1 MKLGCRSKQIRSLSS
16 VSAVIGLWWA
26 CRFYLRKS
34 YIGAFFVFP
43 REKKF
48 FPLKG
53 KKIPLGTEFFRSI
66 IAVGDDD
73 DSDDSR
79 VICFCR
85 VGAICRATII
95 YIIIIIYK

>member
-53 KKIPLGTEFFRSI
+53 KKNPLGAEIYHSI
-66 IAVGDDD
+66 IAASDDD
-73 DSDDSR
+73 DSDDNG
-79 VICFCR
+79 VIYFCR
-85 VGAICRATII
+85 AWVICRATI
-95 YIIIIIYK
+95 YI